1 MLHFELTPVSLSV
14 CLSNVRLRRHRDL
27 KPANLLLADPDDDT
41 SIRLADF
48 GMAESVRNGPL
59 TESCGTPYF
68 MAPEIWD
75 GRPYGKVGPRFTIGG
90 ASDTPLDQCCIKSV
104 GFRLELQFSLPT
116 LHALISA
123 CCDEQRH
130 KS

>member
-1 MLHFELTPVSLSV
+1 MSGAHRFFFADLHSPPSPVV
-14 CLSNVRLRRHRDL
+14 FSNVRLRRHRDL

-48 GMAESVRNGPL
+48 GMAESVRSGPL

-75 GRPYGKVGPRFTIGG
+75 RRPYGKVGPRVTHGT
-90 ASDTPLDQCCIKSV
+90 APAMPL
-104 GFRLELQFSLPT
+104 
-116 LHALISA
+116 
-123 CCDEQRH
+123 EQVL
-130 KS
+130 